1 MIKIK
6 NYFNKHKVTIM
17 VIPGAEKSIKQ
28 WKFNL
33 SIAFVILIGLI
44 VINVSLL
51 FNTVTSR
58 VTAVTL
64 SSENHEL
71 AEDLLMTQDKINSLY
86 NINSNS
92 IEEID
97 KLKVSLESSAIFLKN
112 RLDEMDQTQQYI
124 SQLVLLF
131 NEETNSALPVPTS
144 RSFSRVDSVQT
155 LGETDV
161 DVNSDDLLFME
172 IEALVTNDEIS
183 EIIADQSNVYHELVS
198 KLENQLTYLES
209 RPDFYPTVGRLS
221 SKFGYRKDPI
231 TGATSKHNGIDLS
244 NSVGTKIYSAGSGV
258 VTFSGYS
265 GSFGRVIIIDHGYG
279 YESVYSHCSE
289 LLVNEGDTV
298 AKGDLIAKMGRTGRT
313 TGSHLHFEIRYNGTP
328 INPLNILK

>member
-1 MIKIK
+1 MNKFK
-6 NYFNKHKVTIM
+6 DFFNRHKVTIM
-17 VIPGAEKSIKQ
+17 VIPGAEKSIRQ

-33 SIAFVILIGLI
+33 SIAFVILVGLI

-51 FNTVTSR
+51 FGTVTSR
-58 VTAVTL
+58 VAAVNL

-71 AEDLLMTQDKINSLY
+71 AENLLMTQDKINSLY

-92 IEEID
+92 SEEID
-97 KLKVSLESSAIFLKN
+97 KLKITLESSALFLKS
-112 RLDEMDQTQQYI
+112 RLDEMDKTQEYI
-124 SQLVLLF
+124 SQLVLIF
-131 NEETNSALPVPTS
+131 NEETSSSLPVPTS
-144 RSFSRVDSVQT
+144 RSFSRMDSVQT

-161 DVNSDDLLFME
+161 DVNGDDLLFME
-172 IEALVTNDEIS
+172 IDALITDDEIAEIISDQS
-183 EIIADQSNVYHELVS
+183 EIYNELVS

-221 SKFGYRKDPI
+221 SKFGYRRDPI
-231 TGATSKHNGIDLS
+231 TGASKKHNGIDIS

-265 GSFGRVIIIDHGYG
+265 GAFGRVIIIDHGYG

-289 LLVNEGDTV
+289 LLVSAGDTV
-298 AKGDLIAKMGRTGRT
+298 SKGDLIAKMGRTGRT
-313 TGSHLHFEIRYNGTP
+313 TGSHLHFEIRYKGTP